1 METIFKEGQKVVDK
15 VFRKGKEGIVRLIS
29 KNKFRNFILVDFEDS
44 TPALYTFDGVLFDI
58 DGEFIDANPT
68 LFIDDTVYIKQED
81 FDKIPTVE
89 DAIKYLERKNDLY
102 IVDLSDTCDFEEV
115 YTSKEMYDA
124 FDALRKLIILRD
136 YYNEG
141 WVADLNDSKTE
152 KYCIVVHRGFLSVTN
167 YDTLSSIMSFK
178 SVKIRDK
185 FLEEQRELLE
195 IAKPL
200 L

>member
-124 FDALRKLIILRD
+124 FEALKSLIFLRD
-136 YYNEG
+136 YYNDG
-141 WVADLNDSKTE
+141 WKPKIYSYVYIITTRNGELVKDCLIGDFRVL
-152 KYCIVVHRGFLSVTN
+152 Y
-167 YDTLSSIMSFK
+167 FK
-178 SVKIRDK
+178 SQEISNR
-185 FLEEQRELLE
+185 FFEEQR
-195 IAKPL
+195 
-200 L
+200 

>member
-1 METIFKEGQKVVDK
+1 METVFKVGMKVYDSLN
-15 VFRKGKEGIVRLIS
+15 FPDKEGIIIKIEDYGSEYPIAVCF
-29 KNKFRNFILVDFEDS
+29 NKDS
-44 TPALYTFDGVLFDI
+44 YRCYYDLNGCI
-58 DGEFIDANPT
+58 IKGKQPT
-68 LFIDDTVYIKQED
+68 LSTKPYKVEFQGFEQETVPTYEDAVKWVESNSNYNPAYVEVNEKEKMFLSKED
-81 FDKIPTVE
+81 F
-89 DAIKYLERKNDLY
+89 Y
-102 IVDLSDTCDFEEV
+102 
-115 YTSKEMYDA
+115 A

-141 WVADLNDSKTE
+141 WVADLSDSKTE
-152 KYCIVVHRGFLSVTN
+152 KYCIVVHMGCLSVTN